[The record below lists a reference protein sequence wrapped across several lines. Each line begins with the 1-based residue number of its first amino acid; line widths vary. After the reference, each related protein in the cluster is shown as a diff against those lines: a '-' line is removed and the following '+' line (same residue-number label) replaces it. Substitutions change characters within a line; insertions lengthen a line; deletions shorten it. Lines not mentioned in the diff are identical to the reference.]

1 MIDSHFKSE
10 KLKAKKK
17 TGSSCLVAIFFA
29 KYKANLEIVQNVAQ
43 ELPSWG
49 LKPQTKHANYT
60 SLLNCPL
67 FLRASAGHNAEL
79 YLPHVKTPYIF
90 KYTKHERSIPR
101 GGEIQGIISDTERGF
116 PMIFKIEIMF
126 EHIFLPSS
134 LKKKR
139 IIGQK
144 YMTCYSNGSIL
155 FYKDV
160 SHKGFQ
166 FTNTNLN
173 TLFKKHKI
181 KFNQNLFEE
190 YFNSME
196 KPPNHQQLSCGQS
209 ISPRRHM
216 DTKHSRVLSY

>member
-1 MIDSHFKSE
+1 
-10 KLKAKKK
+10 
-17 TGSSCLVAIFFA
+17 
-29 KYKANLEIVQNVAQ
+29 
-43 ELPSWG
+43 
-49 LKPQTKHANYT
+49 
-60 SLLNCPL
+60 
-67 FLRASAGHNAEL
+67 
-79 YLPHVKTPYIF
+79 
-90 KYTKHERSIPR
+90 
-101 GGEIQGIISDTERGF
+101 
-116 PMIFKIEIMF
+116 MIFKIEIMF

-216 DTKHSRVLSY
+216 DNKHSRVFLLSIYLIYKCLLISLVFILYFSIMYIKNVHHNI